1 MRRYFPLHL
10 FLGLLFASFVHAELP
25 RDYRV
30 ILLTDN
36 FPPFNMAANNKNFA
50 RNENIQGLSADI
62 VREMF
67 KRAGIDYSLTLRF
80 PWALIY
86 KQTLETPN
94 HGLFSTSLS
103 EARRPLFKWVGPI
116 AQYESVLVGLDASAP
131 RLDNLEQAKAYPIG
145 AYQSAAVSQHLE
157 RLGFAPQN
165 ALRDQENLR
174 KLQRGQID
182 LWATSDPV
190 WRVYAKEQGVSG
202 LSTVLSFETSQL
214 YLALNKDTPDEVI
227 ERLQT
232 ALKQM
237 RSEGYGSCA
246 KNPELC

>member
-1 MRRYFPLHL
+1 MRRYVPLSL
-10 FLGLLFASFVHAELP
+10 LLGLLFTSCVHAELP
-25 RDYRV
+25 AGYRV
-30 ILLTDN
+30 VLLTEN

-50 RNENIQGLSADI
+50 RDPNIQGLSADI

-67 KRAGIDYSLTLRF
+67 KRAGIAYNLTLRF
-80 PWALIY
+80 PWARIY
-86 KQTLETPN
+86 QQTLETPN

-116 AQYESVLVGLDASAP
+116 AQYESVLVAATDQAR
-131 RLDNLEQAKAYPIG
+131 RLDNLEQAKAYRIG
-145 AYQSAAVSQHLE
+145 SYQSSAVSQYLE
-157 RLGFAPQN
+157 RAGIQPVN
-165 ALRDQENLR
+165 SLRDQENLR

-182 LWATSDPV
+182 YWATSDPV
-190 WRVYAKEQGVSG
+190 WRFYAREQGVSG
-202 LSTVLSFETSQL
+202 LGNALSFHTSQL

-232 ALKQM
+232 ALEQM